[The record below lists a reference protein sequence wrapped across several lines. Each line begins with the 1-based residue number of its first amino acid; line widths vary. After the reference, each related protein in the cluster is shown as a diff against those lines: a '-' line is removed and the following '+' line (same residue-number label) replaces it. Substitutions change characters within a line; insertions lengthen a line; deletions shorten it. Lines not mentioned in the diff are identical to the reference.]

1 MEITLNIGICVR
13 PDGRG
18 TGHNWDRTSLNAARQ
33 LFSKPIR
40 LGLQQE
46 EIIVKLNAIPV
57 PGEFTGTYDEDQKKM
72 VTDRKSTRLNSSHVV
87 TSRMPSSA

>member
-33 LFSKPIR
+33 LFSKPI
-40 LGLQQE
+40 GW
-46 EIIVKLNAIPV
+46 
-57 PGEFTGTYDEDQKKM
+57 GCS
-72 VTDRKSTRLNSSHVV
+72 RKRSS
-87 TSRMPSSA
+87 